1 MTMPTTT
8 QAPPVRG
15 APCWVNLLVRDP
27 LAARAFYTAVLGWE
41 FDDSGP
47 LGEGFSVASAD
58 GRPVAGIGARS
69 PSLAAPTVWT
79 PYFCS
84 TDLDGTVARI
94 RERGATVAV
103 GPIAVGDGRAAI
115 ASDRDGAVFGVW
127 EGTAPLWPTGAAAAP
142 PWLELRTRDAFE
154 AALFYGEVFSWPS
167 PGPDGIDV
175 AYEEERIVARV
186 AGRPVAVLS
195 GGGVESAPDPAVRPR
210 WAVHFAVDDVPRAA
224 EKAVRAGGAVFPAPG
239 PASSAPLAE
248 AGIGTR
254 AAEYVVR
261 DPEGA
266 LFTVSSR

>member
-1 MTMPTTT
+1 MPTTT

-47 LGEGFSVASAD
+47 LGEG
-58 GRPVAGIGARS
+58 
-69 PSLAAPTVWT
+69 
-79 PYFCS
+79 
-84 TDLDGTVARI
+84 
-94 RERGATVAV
+94 
-103 GPIAVGDGRAAI
+103 
-115 ASDRDGAVFGVW
+115 
-127 EGTAPLWPTGAAAAP
+127 
-142 PWLELRTRDAFE
+142 
-154 AALFYGEVFSWPS
+154 FYGEVFSWPS

-239 PASSAPLAE
+239 PVSSAPLAE